1 MGERGTS
8 KSLKRADL
16 CRAGERAEFDCGS
29 TRPRSELIDADDNWF
44 LYSFGGRAHRHRR
57 WELYRSCTRAH
68 RRFAGGVAVGTAFV
82 FTGVL
87 RLIAAPF
94 YLAGNHIHSRYLW
107 LLVQGAVPGLLIG
120 TYALQLL
127 SSRAGS
133 PIVIIV
139 LGILLTVS
147 SSFTFVPRAQN
158 RGFAHKNVRW
168 LPVLAFPIGVEAGFS
183 SEGAGVLGTVLL
195 LNYSEMTPLQV
206 VGTDLLFGFVL
217 AVIGSAF
224 HLSFGS
230 ITTPSSSNC
239 SPAEYPESW
248 PDACLLANY
257 RHGSLSS
264 HHADRAL
271 RGTSAHLD
279 RHRHA

>member
-1 MGERGTS
+1 MQMIIGFCIALAVGLT
-8 KSLKRADL
+8 
-16 CRAGERAEFDCGS
+16 GIGGGS
-29 TRPRSELIDADDNWF
+29 FTVPALVLIVG
-44 LYSFGGRAHRHRR
+44 LP
-57 WELYRSCTRAH
+57 
-68 RRFAGGVAVGTAFV
+68 GGVAVGTAFV

-147 SSFTFVPRAQN
+147 SSITFVPRAQN

-183 SEGAGVLGTVLL
+183 SAGAGVLGTVLL

-230 ITTPSSSNC
+230 INNTVLIQLLAGGIPGVL
-239 SPAEYPESW
+239 AG
-248 PDACLLANY
+248 CLLA
-257 RHGSLSS
+257 RKIPARKLKF
-264 HHADRAL
+264 AITLIAL
-271 RGTSAHLD
+271 FAGLLLIWTGTDTLMKQQ
-279 RHRHA
+279 